1 MSNKGINN
9 KIVFLFGAGAE
20 SEFCS
25 TGEDF
30 ANFVIGADSNDDIN
44 LIIKKHYN
52 KILNN
57 IRGEI
62 PQNWY
67 PRNFKLSEKGKNY
80 YWELL
85 KNKNFKESYEKTIEN
100 SKVTHIKMKLKYKGT
115 PVETMKN
122 ASNGS
127 NNYIGL
133 LDAKFHTLIC
143 PALLGKSKFCD
154 VINAYTRA
162 YILISMGLRHINFDN
177 SGYLEK
183 IENMLEDPKGNY
195 DYIIKSIES
204 YTSSIQYN
212 SYYSVIR
219 KVFEN
224 NNLNIPRFI
233 TTNYTPIAEKIF
245 YDANI
250 KRSRIAKV
258 HGSLEQFESPY
269 YMQVIDINDKNFN
282 KKYDSDMN
290 FPYLFI
296 QSALKPIVENR
307 QIKEFGKMVNFLENS
322 NVLIVIG
329 YKFNLDDNH
338 INSMIQ
344 NYLMKRGKKLVYF
357 YYNGSGDELNSDE
370 IKNRI
375 KNKVRIP
382 KHHKDID
389 NKIHII
395 ELCNDQTKN
404 YSILEKT
411 LCSEI
416 DSLQQKQNLNHIC

>member
-1 MSNKGINN
+1 MSYNSINN

-52 KILNN
+52 RILNN
-57 IRGEI
+57 IRDEI

-67 PRNFKLSEKGKNY
+67 PRSFRLSEKGKY
-80 YWELL
+80 FYWELL
-85 KNKNFKESYEKTIEN
+85 KNQNFKESYEKTIEN
-100 SKVTHIKMKLKYKGT
+100 SKVSHIKMTLNYKGT
-115 PVETMKN
+115 PVEIMKK
-122 ASNGS
+122 ASNDS

-143 PALLGKSKFCD
+143 PALLGKTKFCD

-162 YILISMGLRHINFDN
+162 YILISMGLRHIELKD
-177 SGYLEK
+177 SGCAVK
-183 IENMLEDPKGNY
+183 IKNMLEDPKQNY
-195 DYIIKSIES
+195 DYILKNIES
-204 YTSSIQYN
+204 YKLDSQYN

-233 TTNYTPIAEKIF
+233 TTNYTPIAERIF

-258 HGSLEQFESPY
+258 HGCLEQFESPY
-269 YMQVIDINDKNFN
+269 YMQVIDINDKKFN
-282 KKYDSDMN
+282 KKYNSDMN

-307 QIKEFGKMVNFLENS
+307 QIKEFGKMVNFLEKA

-344 NYLMKRGKKLVYF
+344 NYLMKRGRRLVYF
-357 YYNGSGDELNSDE
+357 YYNNSGKKLNHDL

-375 KNKVRIP
+375 KNRVRIP
-382 KHHKDID
+382 KHHKDVD
-389 NKIHII
+389 NKIHIV
-395 ELCNDQTKN
+395 ELNKDQTNN
-404 YSILEKT
+404 YSILEQT
-411 LCSEI
+411 LSSVI
-416 DSLQQKQNLNHIC
+416 TTLK